1 MYDLLC
7 KFENLVILK
16 TIMDNVDLNFIDTVD
31 LDKIANVANELEID
45 LNFLDYDK
53 IEYDNQYDLIEQVY
67 YDWFEDVDTMYED
80 IKNGL
85 LKLI

>member
-7 KFENLVILK
+7 KFEDIIVMK
-16 TIMDNVDLNFIDTVD
+16 TIMDNVDLNFIGVGD
-31 LDKIANVANELEID
+31 LEEIAEYAKELGVEID
-45 LNFLDYDK
+45 CVNLDNIYNS
-53 IEYDNQYDLIEQVY
+53 EYDLITDIY
-67 YDWFEDVDTMYED
+67 YTWYENVNDKYLD

>member
-7 KFENLVILK
+7 KFEDIIVMK
-16 TIMDNVDLNFIDTVD
+16 TIMDNIDLNFIGVED
-31 LDKIANVANELEID
+31 LEEIAGYAEELGIEID
-45 LNFLDYDK
+45 CVNLDDIYNS
-53 IEYDNQYDLIEQVY
+53 EYDLITDIY
-67 YDWFEDVDTMYED
+67 YTWYENVNNKYLD

>member
-7 KFENLVILK
+7 KFEDIIVMK
-16 TIMDNVDLNFIDTVD
+16 TIMDNIDLNFIGVGD
-31 LDKIANVANELEID
+31 LEEIAGYAEELGIGID
-45 LNFLDYDK
+45 CVNLEDIYNS
-53 IEYDNQYDLIEQVY
+53 EYDLITDIY
-67 YDWFEDVDTMYED
+67 YTWYENVNDKYLD

>member
-7 KFENLVILK
+7 KFEDIIVMK
-16 TIMDNVDLNFIDTVD
+16 TIMDNVDLNFIEIGDLEEIAEYAEELGIEINHVD
-31 LDKIANVANELEID
+31 LENIYNSE
-45 LNFLDYDK
+45 
-53 IEYDNQYDLIEQVY
+53 YDLITDIY
-67 YDWFEDVDTMYED
+67 YTWYENVNDKYLD